1 MCVCVCVCVCVSGS
15 VCQELTTQAEDV
27 KVLMGS
33 QNHQIRA
40 KDDPCRFL
48 QVVVHLNSTV
58 ARATV
63 GNHSGLV
70 ISLRGGGREGGVKWE
85 VEGGRRKV
93 GGGGREGGVKW
104 EVEGGRC
111 EVGGEGGRC
120 EVGGGGR
127 ET

>member
-1 MCVCVCVCVCVSGS
+1 MDVCVEGGLCVVCGMCVCVCVCVCLGLC

-27 KVLMGS
+27 KVLVGS

-40 KDDPCRFL
+40 KDDPGCLL

-70 ISLRGGGREGGVKWE
+70 ISLRGGGREGSVKWE
-85 VEGGRRKV
+85 VEGG
-93 GGGGREGGVKW
+93 VK
-104 EVEGGRC
+104 
-111 EVGGEGGRC
+111 
-120 EVGGGGR
+120 
-127 ET
+127 